1 MWLIGEGRAIR
12 FMILKDIRAL
22 LINGVV
28 ALWDFKMERTY
39 ANLTVRATK
48 KKESRKKT
56 RKGRVFLVLNE
67 YICNN
72 TTHGRQECQMRCDP
86 PACQFISVHS
96 IRFWCSAE
104 HGNPPFRHALARARV
119 EEERGMT

>member
-48 KKESRKKT
+48 KKESRKKKHE
-56 RKGRVFLVLNE
+56 REGYSSFLMNIYVIIPHMGDRNARCAVILRRVNSSRS
-67 YICNN
+67 I
-72 TTHGRQECQMRCDP
+72 P
-86 PACQFISVHS
+86 SVSGVQQSTEIHPS
-96 IRFWCSAE
+96 DTPSRE
-104 HGNPPFRHALARARV
+104 QGL
-119 EEERGMT
+119 